1 MFPTTSNW
9 SRPQPT
15 RASASPSTVTRWP
28 QPRPR
33 SRPTPPP
40 RKPSARSSASAT
52 ATERPLHRR
61 SCWKLRAALADA
73 FSCAAE
79 AIRLN
84 DPFRGG
90 HITRAHGGGSLPWIQ
105 VEMNRSLYLAE
116 PWFDRRT
123 RTLDPARSEDLR
135 TRFLAA
141 LHALFP

>member
-1 MFPTTSNW
+1 ML
-9 SRPQPT
+9 
-15 RASASPSTVTRWP
+15 
-28 QPRPR
+28 
-33 SRPTPPP
+33 
-40 RKPSARSSASAT
+40 
-52 ATERPLHRR
+52 E
-61 SCWKLRAALADA
+61 LRAALAAA

-90 HITRAHGGGSLPWIQ
+90 HITRAHGGGSLPWVQ

-141 LHALFP
+141 LRELSI